1 MSRIVEAGALLGPSH
16 ETAATRLQEAEATKQ
31 LAHNFTILSGIVPRF
46 AEGPV
51 FTASHDTVEWKAQ
64 RQGNGSFSITR
75 TELVKPDSDAPGN
88 HAVES
93 LLVNCDEYPSS
104 ATANPRISYEAG
116 SIRDPE
122 LAPPQDIDLA
132 LPNRA
137 DDPSQVAQ
145 VTSVARDFLGR
156 FADFALDIRKTHEFV
171 HPWLTEDEVDAIT
184 KNFMQYFSEQT
195 TTIPGL
201 ERFSSYLVNE
211 WITGDF
217 GDIDNLTPDGLPFY
231 RVARRGNLLHLE
243 KVSADTE
250 GLNELFV
257 KNGHTHSFLHVK
269 GPGNGGNSA
278 IHAYTPRVLSTAQ
291 DQTTRIGF
299 GIVQEFLDLVR
310 REEFPQAAEPT
321 PDMILGRLGKFT
333 PRTFLRKGE
342 YHAAKE
348 AILAMLQNAV
358 AERDAQAADKLA
370 GVQDNGSE
378 TVELTNGEDGNE
390 KWSITRSVVDG
401 QPQTVVTVIKPSE
414 RAPMYWDTKGDGNR
428 VEIRID
434 APDQYDYS
442 FSDRN
447 QKRLSVTHYVNHAL
461 KDPRVGSNTAG
472 IVLDIV
478 DRFTSLK
485 TNTPIKETI
494 Y

>member
-1 MSRIVEAGALLGPSH
+1 MSRIVEAGALLGPTH
-16 ETAATRLQEAEATKQ
+16 ETAAIRLQEAETAKQ

-46 AEGPV
+46 SEGPV
-51 FTASHDTVEWKAQ
+51 YTASHDTIEWKAQ
-64 RQGNGSFSITR
+64 RQGNGSFSLTR
-75 TELVKPDSDAPGN
+75 TELVKTDPDTSGFR
-88 HAVES
+88 AVES

-116 SIRDPE
+116 VTRDPE
-122 LAPPQDIDLA
+122 LALPQEIDLA
-132 LPNRA
+132 LPNKA
-137 DDPSQVAQ
+137 DEPAQVAQ
-145 VTSVARDFLGR
+145 VTSVAKDFLGR
-156 FADFALDIRKTHEFV
+156 FADFALDIRKTHESV

-184 KNFMQYFSEQT
+184 KNFMRYFSEQIAV
-195 TTIPGL
+195 IPEL
-201 ERFSSYLVNE
+201 ELFSSYLMND

-217 GDIDNLTPDGLPFY
+217 GDIDNLTPGGLPFY
-231 RVARRGNLLHLE
+231 RVARRGNLLHIE
-243 KVSADTE
+243 KVSADTKWLE
-250 GLNELFV
+250 EPFV
-257 KNGHTHSFLHVK
+257 RNGHTHSLLYVK

-321 PDMILGRLGKFT
+321 PDMILERLGKFS
-333 PRTFLRKGE
+333 PQTFLRKGE

-358 AERDAQAADKLA
+358 AERDAQAAEKLA

-378 TVELTNGEDGNE
+378 TVELTNGEDGKE

-401 QPQTVVTVIKPSE
+401 QPQTVATVIKPSE
-414 RAPMYWDTKGDGNR
+414 RAPMYWDTKGDANR

-442 FSDRN
+442 FPDRN
-447 QKRLSVTHYVNHAL
+447 QKRLSVTHYVNHAR
-461 KDPRVGSNTAG
+461 KDPRVGPNTAG
-472 IVLDIV
+472 VVLDIV
-478 DRFTSLK
+478 DRFTSLMI
-485 TNTPIKETI
+485 NTPIKESI